1 MSGFAYNFPRCT
13 CAAPYML
20 NQAGKIAEEARE
32 VASAVRLYKA
42 HDQDAFDAREQ
53 ARLVN
58 EIAMETMDVIHA
70 AETMLRMLDG
80 LVDVDGLRDE
90 VIRKNRQRGYYK
102 ANEPESKEG

>member
-1 MSGFAYNFPRCT
+1 MSGFTYNFPRCT
-13 CAAPYML
+13 CDAPYMI
-20 NQAGKIAEEARE
+20 NQAAKIAEEARE
-32 VASAVRLYKA
+32 VAFAVRLCKA

-80 LVDVDGLRDE
+80 LVDVDGIRDA
-90 VIRKNRQRGYYK
+90 VIRKNRARGYY
-102 ANEPESKEG
+102 EGGE

>member
-13 CAAPYML
+13 CAAPYII
-20 NQAGKIAEEARE
+20 NQASKIAEEARE
-32 VASAVRLYKA
+32 VACAAGFYKA
-42 HDQDAFDAREQ
+42 RDDDAFDAREQ

-58 EIAMETMDVIHA
+58 DIAMEAMDVIHA

-90 VIRKNRQRGYYK
+90 VVRKNRKLADEIVRR
-102 ANEPESKEG
+102 KEER

>member
-42 HDQDAFDAREQ
+42 HDQDAFDVREQ

-58 EIAMETMDVIHA
+58 DIAMETMDVIHA

-80 LVDVDGLRDE
+80 LVDVDALREE
-90 VIRKNRQRGYYK
+90 VVRKNRQRGYYE
-102 ANEPESKEG
+102 ANESESKEG

>member
-1 MSGFAYNFPRCT
+1 MSGFVYNFPHCS
-13 CAAPYML
+13 CASPYLL

-32 VASAVRLYKA
+32 VVCAARFYKA

-58 EIAMETMDVIHA
+58 KIAMETMDVIHA

-90 VIRKNRQRGYYK
+90 VIRKNRQRGYY
-102 ANEPESKEG
+102 EEGE

>member
-1 MSGFAYNFPRCT
+1 MSGFAYNFPRYT

-20 NQAGKIAEEARE
+20 NQAAKIAEEARE
-32 VASAVRLYKA
+32 VVCA
-42 HDQDAFDAREQ
+42 

-80 LVDVDGLRDE
+80 LVDVDALREE
-90 VIRKNRQRGYYK
+90 VVRKNRQRGYYGGG
-102 ANEPESKEG
+102 E

>member
-1 MSGFAYNFPRCT
+1 MIGFAYNFPRCT

-32 VASAVRLYKA
+32 VACAVRLYKD

-70 AETMLRMLDG
+70 AETMLTMLDG
-80 LVDVDGLRDE
+80 LVDLDGIRDA
-90 VIRKNRQRGYYK
+90 VVRKNRARGYYK
-102 ANEPESKEG
+102 GGSE